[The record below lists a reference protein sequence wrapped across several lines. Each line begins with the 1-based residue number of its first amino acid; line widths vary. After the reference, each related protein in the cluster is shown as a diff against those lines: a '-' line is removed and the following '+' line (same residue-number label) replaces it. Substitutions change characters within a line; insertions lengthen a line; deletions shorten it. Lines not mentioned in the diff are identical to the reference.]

1 MDTKYKDEIVTKNM
15 VIEAANLNNYIRINK
30 EKREKL
36 LKYIE
41 DLITIHNNKFLQN
54 KAVKKHI

>member
-1 MDTKYKDEIVTKNM
+1 M

-41 DLITIHNNKFLQN
+41 DLITIHNNKFL
-54 KAVKKHI
+54 